1 MRVAGLLLISVL
13 WPAPS
18 TAATSL
24 ASVPQPSPTGPAPSV
39 PASGSK
45 AREPETVES
54 AARLQTLLARRGFGP
69 GLIDGKPGRKTRIA
83 LETYQRSRNLPV
95 TGQPD
100 EATRAALAQDD
111 PLARESAEWTRTYTI
126 TAADLALI
134 TGPIPEDW
142 NERAELEVSGYADL
156 HELLAE
162 RGWCSRAL
170 VTRLNPDVELNAL
183 RAGDSVTLPDTR
195 EVRTP
200 RIERLEIDLSE
211 KLILGFDSRD
221 RVAFLTH
228 CSIARSVEKRP
239 VGRLR
244 VKVVA
249 ADPDYTF
256 DPRDWAEVTNVTR
269 KLRIAPGPRNPVGS
283 AWIGLNKPGY
293 GIHGTVRPEDIGK
306 TGSHGCFRTLNWEAL
321 RLAHAVSS
329 DTVVDVR
336 E

>member
-1 MRVAGLLLISVL
+1 MPAVL
-13 WPAPS
+13 WPAS
-18 TAATSL
+18 FAGALWLAA
-24 ASVPQPSPTGPAPSV
+24 APQPSATPAAPTRVAAGV
-39 PASGSK
+39 K
-45 AREPETVES
+45 VREPETIER
-54 AARLQTLLARRGFGP
+54 AARLQTLLARRGFSP

-83 LETYQRSRNLPV
+83 LETYQRSRGLPV
-95 TGQPD
+95 TGEAD
-100 EATRAALAQDD
+100 DATRAALAQDD
-111 PLARESAEWTRTYTI
+111 PAARDDAEWTRRYTI
-126 TAADLALI
+126 NAEDVALI

-142 NERAELEVSGYADL
+142 NERAELEVSGYADM

-170 VTRLNPDVELNAL
+170 VERLNPGVDLLSL

-195 EVRTP
+195 NVRTP
-200 RIERLEIDLSE
+200 NIARLEIDLSE
-211 KLILGFDSRD
+211 KLILGFDARD
-221 RVAFLTH
+221 RVVVLTH

-239 VGRLR
+239 VGKLG

-283 AWIGLNKPGY
+283 AWIGLDRPGY

-321 RLAHAVSS
+321 RLAHAVSRE
-329 DTVVDVR
+329 TVVEVK